1 MVRHPRRGLL
11 GAEVGERGAERQQV
25 RLYTGRRRLVHK
37 GAARGFREGQRQ
49 LSLLA
54 GQAVDPVTHADER
67 SAGVDN

>member
-11 GAEVGERGAERQQV
+11 GAEVGESGAERQQV
-25 RLYTGRRRLVHK
+25 RLYTGGGGWSTRGPPEASGK
-37 GAARGFREGQRQ
+37 GSGQ

-54 GQAVDPVTHADER
+54 GQAADPVTHADER